1 MWNCRKRREKKMVVD
16 FKGKTALVTGGA
28 GGIGAACVRELLNS
42 NAKVAVADISQTALD
57 TLRDELLEKGISP
70 DKIGFYQMDITDVS
84 AIGKTVTQ
92 IRGEMG
98 EIEVLVQAAGL
109 MKGQNGLDMTP
120 EEWDLM
126 FNINSRGL
134 FFVMQQAVIQSMKQT
149 GGSIVNF
156 SSMAGIRGM
165 RPGMASP
172 HYSASKGAVAAM
184 SKQAAVEWAQYGVRC
199 NAVAPG
205 GVLTEAMKNMEFP
218 EETMDPIPLRR
229 LSKPEEIANGVVFLA
244 SDKASMITG
253 QILVIDGGSSAVG
266 Y

>member
-1 MWNCRKRREKKMVVD
+1 MVVD